1 MAQHR
6 SGRAIS
12 RAGWGHPLRWL
23 VGTAISIA
31 LLYLA
36 VRGISGEGVDW
47 RNAWQ
52 TIIGADLPLL
62 GLALFAVI
70 LATWLKAVRWR
81 FMFYPHH
88 RRLHTGAFFAIFFIG
103 QVVNAVIPARLGE
116 VVRAV
121 LIGERERVSKAQAL
135 WTAVVEKVLDTLTLL
150 VFLGVLSLW
159 VPLPSWL
166 QQARW
171 TLSAGV
177 AVVIA
182 VLIVASCHRERFL
195 GWLERWASRQ
205 QESSR
210 ASSWSSR
217 LVTLVRAVLDSLSL
231 MRRPA
236 LFGGLMFWSLLAFM
250 VAAWANWLTA
260 RALGIEISYGAG
272 LLVLAVLQISAVVP
286 IPTSPGRVG
295 LFHYLCVLSLAIFQV
310 PGDQALTYGL
320 VLHLVT
326 YLPMAI
332 GGPLGL
338 WVQSYRW
345 SDISRWLDADASSL
359 AHDPEGSSTLSL

>member
-1 MAQHR
+1 VAQHR
-6 SGRAIS
+6 SGRAIP

-36 VRGISGEGVDW
+36 VRGVGSEGVDW

-62 GLALFAVI
+62 GLALLAVI

-88 RRLHTGAFFAIFFIG
+88 RRLHIGSFFTIFLIG

-116 VVRAV
+116 VVRAL

-135 WTAVVEKVLDTLTLL
+135 WTAVVEKVLDTLMLL
-150 VFLGVLSLW
+150 ICLGILSFW

-177 AVVIA
+177 ALVIA
-182 VLIVASCHRERFL
+182 ALIVAAGYRERFL
-195 GWLERWASRQ
+195 VWLERWVSRRQ
-205 QESSR
+205 
-210 ASSWSSR
+210 APAWSAR
-217 LVTLVRAVLDSLSL
+217 LVTLARAVLDSLSL

-236 LFGGLMFWSLLAFM
+236 LFGGLMLWSLLAFM
-250 VAAWANWLTA
+250 AAASANWLTG

-310 PGDQALTYGL
+310 PGEQALTYGL

-345 SDISRWLDADASSL
+345 RDISRWLDTSAPEL
-359 AHDPEGSSTLSL
+359 AQDLEGSPPLS